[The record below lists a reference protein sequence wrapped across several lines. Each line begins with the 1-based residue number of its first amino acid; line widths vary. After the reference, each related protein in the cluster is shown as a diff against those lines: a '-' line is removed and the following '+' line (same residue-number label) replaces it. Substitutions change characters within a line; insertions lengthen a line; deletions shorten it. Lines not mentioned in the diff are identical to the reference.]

1 MKIKMYFAPKSWEE
15 CSPFQIPKCNS
26 KRLQNIWRTW
36 LLCIIEFHLF
46 TNKLLELGPLLIKE
60 RSSTMLFFSLVVR
73 ELKVRFKLVY
83 LTVYR
88 SPMKLVV
95 LVSLLKQPTSYFL
108 AHHPIETFTR
118 NYGLKAQMK
127 SRNVEKRGKNYL
139 SGFFL
144 TYTYSHIHTE
154 LN

>member
-1 MKIKMYFAPKSWEE
+1 MFTI
-15 CSPFQIPKCNS
+15 
-26 KRLQNIWRTW
+26 
-36 LLCIIEFHLF
+36 CIIEFNVF
-46 TNKLLELGPLLIKE
+46 TNKLSELSPLLIKK
-60 RSSTMLFFSLVVR
+60 RSSTIISFFALVVG
-73 ELKVRFKLVY
+73 EVKVRFKLVY

-108 AHHPIETFTR
+108 AHHPIENIYKKLWFEGANEIR
-118 NYGLKAQMK
+118 KCG
-127 SRNVEKRGKNYL
+127 EKGKNYL

-154 LN
+154 PN